1 MKNGI
6 KTSNFEMV
14 LHCSKKMEFFEI
26 WFTHC
31 IECAHEG
38 CWELSIEY
46 SMDAFALLLIALSVH
61 VKVAGS
67 YQLNIV
73 WMHLHY

>member
-46 SMDAFALLLIALSVH
+46 SMDAFALLGTKNTQKTKSFKEWISLS
-61 VKVAGS
+61 S
-67 YQLNIV
+67 
-73 WMHLHY
+73 